1 MLCKTNLLKTNFPGS
16 ISLRTQNLK
25 SKFWDRF
32 EVDTRNKNMILVEF
46 GHHIF
51 SSFLETK
58 EVITVSDFSKH
69 FSENNTTF
77 RKYLE
82 FPC

>member
-1 MLCKTNLLKTNFPGS
+1 MCSVGQICEKTYFPG
-16 ISLRTQNLK
+16 ISLSTQNLK

-32 EVDTRNKNMILVEF
+32 EVDTKNKNEIWAKF
-46 GHHIF
+46 DHHEF

-69 FSENNTTF
+69 F
-77 RKYLE
+77 
-82 FPC
+82 

>member
-1 MLCKTNLLKTNFPGS
+1 
-16 ISLRTQNLK
+16 
-25 SKFWDRF
+25 
-32 EVDTRNKNMILVEF
+32 MILVEF

-69 FSENNTTF
+69 FQENNTNF
-77 RKYLE
+77 IRKLNIITLDYLTE
-82 FPC
+82 SSVSTARTKSESAASRIKSC

>member
-1 MLCKTNLLKTNFPGS
+1 
-16 ISLRTQNLK
+16 
-25 SKFWDRF
+25 
-32 EVDTRNKNMILVEF
+32 MILVEF
-46 GHHIF
+46 GHEIF

-69 FSENNTTF
+69 FYENNTNF

-82 FPC
+82 FPCWSDFECLYFGDILKRRIMAQIRW